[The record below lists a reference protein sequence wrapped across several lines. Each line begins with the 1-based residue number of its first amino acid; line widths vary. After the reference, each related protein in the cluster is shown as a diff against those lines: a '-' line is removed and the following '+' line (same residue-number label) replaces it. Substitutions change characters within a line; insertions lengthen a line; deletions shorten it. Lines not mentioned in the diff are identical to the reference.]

1 MLAFRINFV
10 LFSISNCKMDQ
21 LERISCK
28 NRDEWRNWLEENH
41 AIAKGIWLVYYKK
54 HTGKPTVSYNDAVE
68 EALCYGW
75 IDSIVKRVDDECYMQ
90 KYTPRN
96 PKSSWS
102 TSNKKRVEKM
112 ISEGKMTESGMRLVN
127 IAKQNGKWDEAI
139 KSHLNYVLS
148 EDLLEILKKDKA
160 AFATYEKLPPSHKKE
175 YVSWIMDAKKEETRV
190 RRTEKM
196 ITMLKKGQ
204 RMF

>member
-1 MLAFRINFV
+1 
-10 LFSISNCKMDQ
+10 MDQ

-28 NRDEWRNWLEENH
+28 NRDEWREWLKENH
-41 AIAKGIWLVYYKK
+41 SRANGIWVVYHKK
-54 HTGKPTVSYNDAVE
+54 HTGKPSVYYNEAVE

-75 IDSIVKRVDDECYMQ
+75 IDSIVKRIDDERYMQ

-112 ISEGKMTESGMRLVN
+112 ILEGKMTEAGMRLVN

-160 AFATYEKLPPSHKKE
+160 AFATYEKLPPSHKNK
-175 YVSWIMDAKKEETRV
+175 YASCIMSAKKEETKI
-190 RRTEKM
+190 RRIKKM
-196 ITMLKKGQ
+196 IIMLKKGQ

>member
-1 MLAFRINFV
+1 
-10 LFSISNCKMDQ
+10 MDQ
-21 LERISCK
+21 LDK
-28 NRDEWRNWLEENH
+28 KYFQNRDEWGNWLKNNH
-41 AIAKGIWLVYYKK
+41 AIAKGIWLIYNKK
-54 HTGKPTVSYNDAVE
+54 HTGKPTVYYNDAVE

-75 IDSIVKRVDDECYMQ
+75 IDSIVKRVDDETYMQ
-90 KYTPRN
+90 KYTHRN

-102 TSNKKRVEKM
+102 ELNKQRVEKM
-112 ISEGKMTESGMRLVN
+112 ITEGKMTEAGMRLVN

-139 KSHLNYVLS
+139 KSQLNYVLS
-148 EDLLEILKKDKA
+148 INLLEILKFDKS
-160 AFATYEKLPPSHKKE
+160 AFAKYEKLPSSHKKE